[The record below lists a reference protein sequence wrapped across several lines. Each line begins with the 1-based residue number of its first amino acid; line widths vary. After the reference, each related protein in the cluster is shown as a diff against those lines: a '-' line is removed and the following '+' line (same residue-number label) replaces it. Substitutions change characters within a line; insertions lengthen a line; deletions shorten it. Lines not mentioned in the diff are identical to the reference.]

1 MLKIIEKTKLWFGI
15 SLAIIAVGIVFL
27 IANKGLNFGI
37 DFKGGT
43 VVTIEIGKAVNN
55 EEVAA
60 LVRETAPDAVTRIV
74 DETQVEI
81 QSSKLD
87 NAATQEIFSKIKT
100 KYELQDEALLSE
112 NSIEGSIGS
121 EMTRKAFTAL
131 AVATVCMLLYIRIRF
146 KDVAFGLAA
155 IIALIH
161 DVLITLTLYAAFRI
175 PVNSP
180 FIAAMLTIIGY
191 SINDTIV
198 IFDRIR
204 ENLKT
209 LRGKSITEIANISVT
224 QTMSRSINT
233 SSTTLFTIVAVQIFV
248 PQVRDFSLPL
258 IVGILTGAYSSIFIA
273 SPLWVMFKNFSK
285 KRKKKAMAA

>member
-1 MLKIIEKTKLWFGI
+1 MLKIIERTKMWFGI

-43 VVTIEIGKAVNN
+43 VVTIEMGKAVNN
-55 EEVAA
+55 EEIAA

-87 NAATQEIFSKIKT
+87 NATTQEIFSKIKT

-204 ENLKT
+204 ENQKT

-233 SSTTLFTIVAVQIFV
+233 SLTTLFTIVAVQIFV